1 MQWWKKQESPCF
13 SCGECQ
19 IDGSLEKIKV
29 LASEDFLNFQNNA
42 LDTCVNSTNSEE
54 VPVSE
59 EQPEDTTKEPSASD
73 GRTISIKCPAH
84 AAKAI
89 FSFAQALTPDTKLV
103 DSVLILP
110 EEYKQAVKTFI
121 EVIL

>member
-1 MQWWKKQESPCF
+1 MPNTIAVLYLSKQIWVELPFTTTLLLVSNHQLNWW
-13 SCGECQ
+13 
-19 IDGSLEKIKV
+19 L
-29 LASEDFLNFQNNA
+29 L
-42 LDTCVNSTNSEE
+42 TSTNSEE

>member
-1 MQWWKKQESPCF
+1 MKNESIIKGISIGISTAILWSIVLNSKVVGIGVGICL
-13 SCGECQ
+13 G
-19 IDGSLEKIKV
+19 ISLAI
-29 LASEDFLNFQNNA
+29 
-42 LDTCVNSTNSEE
+42 
-54 VPVSE
+54 
-59 EQPEDTTKEPSASD
+59 SD
-73 GRTISIKCPAH
+73 SRTISIKCPAH

>member
-1 MQWWKKQESPCF
+1 MA
-13 SCGECQ
+13 
-19 IDGSLEKIKV
+19 D
-29 LASEDFLNFQNNA
+29 AR
-42 LDTCVNSTNSEE
+42 
-54 VPVSE
+54 
-59 EQPEDTTKEPSASD
+59 
-73 GRTISIKCPAH
+73 RTISIKCPAH

>member
-1 MQWWKKQESPCF
+1 MKSESIIKGVSIGISTAILWSIVLNSKVVGIGVGICL
-13 SCGECQ
+13 G
-19 IDGSLEKIKV
+19 ISLAI
-29 LASEDFLNFQNNA
+29 
-42 LDTCVNSTNSEE
+42 
-54 VPVSE
+54 
-59 EQPEDTTKEPSASD
+59 SD
-73 GRTISIKCPAH
+73 SRTISIKCPAH

>member
-1 MQWWKKQESPCF
+1 MKSESIIKGISIGISTAILWSIVLNSKVVGIGVGICLGI
-13 SCGECQ
+13 CLG
-19 IDGSLEKIKV
+19 ISLAI
-29 LASEDFLNFQNNA
+29 
-42 LDTCVNSTNSEE
+42 
-54 VPVSE
+54 
-59 EQPEDTTKEPSASD
+59 SD
-73 GRTISIKCPAH
+73 SRTISIKCPAH